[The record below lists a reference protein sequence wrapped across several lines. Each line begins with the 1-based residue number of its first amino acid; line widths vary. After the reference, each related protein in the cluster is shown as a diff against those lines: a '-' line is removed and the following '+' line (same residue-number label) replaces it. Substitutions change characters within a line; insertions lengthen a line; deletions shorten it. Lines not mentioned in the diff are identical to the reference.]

1 MRVRACVRV
10 CGGCMWEGA
19 YVHACVCVSVV
30 GCVRGCTRVRTYMRV
45 CGIHNAFY

>member
-19 YVHACVCVSVV
+19 YVHACVCVSVDSII
-30 GCVRGCTRVRTYMRV
+30 CLSKFDYLSLALTSK
-45 CGIHNAFY
+45 